1 MGCRCFTYL
10 PAGKVFNPSNTW
22 KSLFKAVQE
31 IKNDKERCSILI
43 INDSANPVAKET
55 KIQGY
60 IHTPSRRLFA
70 SCFNCQFPSF
80 AQPQQVVFR
89 VETIE
94 VKVNS
99 FCKGCLEPCKIT
111 SDQHITTWVGRAWMG
126 WPPTGLE
133 DGTPR
138 HCKQSR
144 QTRYAHVGPPWPS
157 RSQRRDA
164 TNLSRRLCTTEQRKQ
179 QRCCVM
185 CVFCLP
191 KKNEKNDPCGHE
203 YEVKA
208 TG

>member
-60 IHTPSRRLFA
+60 IHSPSRRLFA

-111 SDQHITTWVGRAWMG
+111 SNQGISPLGLAGHGWGGHQQRWRMEHRGTARNRVKQGMHTLVLHGRAEAKDETQ
-126 WPPTGLE
+126 PT
-133 DGTPR
+133 
-138 HCKQSR
+138 
-144 QTRYAHVGPPWPS
+144 
-157 RSQRRDA
+157 
-164 TNLSRRLCTTEQRKQ
+164 
-179 QRCCVM
+179 
-185 CVFCLP
+185 
-191 KKNEKNDPCGHE
+191 
-203 YEVKA
+203 
-208 TG
+208 